1 MLCASVCSR
10 DWWLQVQYYGKPFLS
25 TYTFAEKML
34 EQQAAKLG
42 IAAHCACLDTQQC
55 VGGIYRLRTT

>member
-1 MLCASVCSR
+1 MLCASVCIR
-10 DWWLQVQYYGKPFLS
+10 KCWLQVQYYGKPFLS

-42 IAAHCACLDTQQC
+42 IAHCACLPPS
-55 VGGIYRLRTT
+55 